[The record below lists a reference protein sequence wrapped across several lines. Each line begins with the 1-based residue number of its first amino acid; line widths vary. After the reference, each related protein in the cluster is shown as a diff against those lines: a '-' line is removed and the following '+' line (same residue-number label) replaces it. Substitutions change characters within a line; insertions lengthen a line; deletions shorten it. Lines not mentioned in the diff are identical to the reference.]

1 MEELSLREVQ
11 KIELELLLKFDS
23 ICQKNHM
30 RYSLGGGSLLG
41 AIRHKGFIPWDDDI
55 DVMMPRPDYERFLQ
69 YCQENEVGFNLL
81 TYNTVKGYHGLFAKI
96 WDPKTIIRDDV
107 MAMTV
112 EIGVNKIG
120 RAHV

>member
-41 AIRHKGFIPWDDDI
+41 AIRHKGFMKGFFNIARKMKSVSI
-55 DVMMPRPDYERFLQ
+55 CSHITRLRVIMDYLQ
-69 YCQENEVGFNLL
+69 KSG
-81 TYNTVKGYHGLFAKI
+81 TRK
-96 WDPKTIIRDDV
+96 P
-107 MAMTV
+107 
-112 EIGVNKIG
+112 
-120 RAHV
+120 